1 LILMSER
8 PCAGLPDVF
17 NLHSSAKMA
26 HEYAVS
32 REAFEKVTQ
41 TMRTQVSIPISGRH
55 NALYDE
61 KDLHHALIELSISN
75 GYAESGMKGL
85 ALEAAASSSERR
97 VPSGSWVRDMVEG
110 GGVPEAEMREKLD
123 RALASTLDQVK
134 VFKLFAVPV
143 MAAIDKHDL
152 PRYDKDVDKGFLRRG
167 KRKDGTTRFETYAT
181 LQCVEEGRRAQIAC
195 QQTGLFAENADV
207 VESLVTASRL
217 EGVRVFL
224 LLVDREFFSSR
235 VMNRMYRLRQRFLMP
250 CRLTSGVKRA
260 LEEYAQGK
268 RGMISRYALNPSAR
282 EEGVEPASFNLVIL
296 PRRGCEEGETDPV
309 KRFIP
314 FATNMPLGDILWNV
328 RRVPEDYRRRW
339 GIESGYVGV
348 ERLRARTTSR
358 NHSLRLLYF
367 YYSLILYNAWLLAN
381 LQLAKT
387 IFRLPLMTEPSIP
400 LRLMTAVF
408 HQLVLRSPQHEAGGG
423 G

>member
-1 LILMSER
+1 MT
-8 PCAGLPDVF
+8 
-17 NLHSSAKMA
+17 
-26 HEYAVS
+26 HEYAAS
-32 REAFEKVTQ
+32 KEAYEKATQ
-41 TMRTQVSIPISGRH
+41 IMSTEVSIPVSKRH

-61 KDLHHALIELSISN
+61 EDLHHALIELSISN

-85 ALEAAASSSERR
+85 AMEAAASSSTGRR
-97 VPSGSWVRDMVEG
+97 VPSGSWVRDMV
-110 GGVPEAEMREKLD
+110 GGVPEAEMKEKLD

-134 VFKLFAVPV
+134 TFKLFVVPV
-143 MAAIDKHDL
+143 MAAIDKHEI
-152 PRYDKDVDKGFLRRG
+152 PRHDKDVDKGFLRRG

-195 QQTGLFAENADV
+195 EQTGLFAENADV

-224 LLVDREFFSSR
+224 LLVDREFFSSK
-235 VMNRMYRLRQRFLMP
+235 VMNRMNRLRQRLLMP

-268 RGMISRYALNPSAR
+268 REMISRYTLNPSAK
-282 EEGVEPASFNLVIL
+282 EEGEEPASFNLVIL
-296 PRRGCEEGETDPV
+296 PRRGCKEGETDPA
-309 KRFIP
+309 KRFVP
-314 FATNMPLGDILWNV
+314 FATNIPVGDILWNV
-328 RRVPEDYRRRW
+328 RKLPEDYRRRW

-358 NHSLRLLYF
+358 NHSVRLLYF

-381 LQLAKT
+381 LQLAMRF
-387 IFRLPLMTEPSIP
+387 FRVPLMVEPLIP

-408 HQLVLRSPQHEAGGG
+408 HQLVLQSSREAGGG
-423 G
+423 

>member
-1 LILMSER
+1 MSMSER

-26 HEYAVS
+26 HEYGAS
-32 REAFEKVTQ
+32 RGAFEKVTQ
-41 TMRTQVSIPISGRH
+41 IMSTEVSIPVSKSH

-61 KDLHHALIELSISN
+61 EDLHHALIELSISN
-75 GYAESGMKGL
+75 GYAESGMEGL
-85 ALEAAASSSERR
+85 AFEAASSSSSSSSGSGSGR
-97 VPSGSWVRDMVEG
+97 VPSGSWVRDTVG
-110 GGVPEAEMREKLD
+110 GGVPEAEMKEKLD
-123 RALASTLDQVK
+123 RALASTLDQIK
-134 VFKLFAVPV
+134 AFKLFTVPV

-152 PRYDKDVDKGFLRRG
+152 PRYDRDVDGGFLKRG

-195 QQTGLFAENADV
+195 EQTGLFAENADV
-207 VESLVTASRL
+207 VESLLLTASRL

-224 LLVDREFFSSR
+224 LLLDREFFASR

-268 RGMISRYALNPSAR
+268 REMISRYTLNPSEK

-296 PRRGCEEGETDPV
+296 PRRGCKKEGETDPA

-314 FATNMPLGDILWNV
+314 FATNIPVGDILWNV
-328 RRVPEDYRRRW
+328 RRLPDDYRCRW
-339 GIESGYVGV
+339 GIESGYAGV

-367 YYSLILYNAWLLAN
+367 YYALY
-381 LQLAKT
+381 
-387 IFRLPLMTEPSIP
+387 SIS
-400 LRLMTAVF
+400 A
-408 HQLVLRSPQHEAGGG
+408 
-423 G
+423 